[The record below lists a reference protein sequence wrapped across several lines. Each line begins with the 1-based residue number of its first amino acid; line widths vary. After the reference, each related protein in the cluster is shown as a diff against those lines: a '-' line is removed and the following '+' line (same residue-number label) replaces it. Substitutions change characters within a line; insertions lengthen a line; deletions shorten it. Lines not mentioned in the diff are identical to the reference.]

1 MEEEEYATRFIHYF
15 SSGLLALPEGKT
27 LRASLAEKLN
37 CDPMRITKKYAGA
50 SCLGNKISKLCDRPK
65 FSPHDIDMARL
76 EISRLERR
84 YHLRLAQGG
93 ASGAPLPKES
103 GSNGVV
109 DGRQHTPQEEAAAGE
124 EGVKSPLPSMA
135 SHPSN
140 TVQAADTSFV
150 HQHQTEQYHI
160 SNTNNNNSGGVQG
173 APVGSFPQVNLTA
186 VHQAPTPTTAQ
197 PTQAAQAVT
206 TTAAPPFL
214 SSYLATLANNAQLAA
229 ATSTLPPNVA
239 QVLAAPQQQQPPV
252 VKQQQQQVQQQH
264 LNPQGQ
270 MPPSQQHQVATPVPA
285 LPAMTWPNLLLQGS
299 MNNQV
304 GVNSAA
310 APTTR

>member
-1 MEEEEYATRFIHYF
+1 MR
-15 SSGLLALPEGKT
+15 SSP
-27 LRASLAEKLN
+27 
-37 CDPMRITKKYAGA
+37 
-50 SCLGNKISKLCDRPK
+50 
-65 FSPHDIDMARL
+65 
-76 EISRLERR
+76 SR
-84 YHLRLAQGG
+84 
-93 ASGAPLPKES
+93 
-103 GSNGVV
+103 
-109 DGRQHTPQEEAAAGE
+109 
-124 EGVKSPLPSMA
+124 
-135 SHPSN
+135 
-140 TVQAADTSFV
+140 
-150 HQHQTEQYHI
+150 
-160 SNTNNNNSGGVQG
+160 NNNNSGGVQG

-252 VKQQQQQVQQQH
+252 VKQQQQQVQQQQ

-270 MPPSQQHQVATPVPA
+270 MPPSQQHQVASPVPA

>member
-103 GSNGVV
+103 SNGVV
-109 DGRQHTPQEEAAAGE
+109 DRQRHSRPRDEAAGRRGGE
-124 EGVKSPLPSMA
+124 EEEVKPPCLQPG
-135 SHPSN
+135 N
-140 TVQAADTSFV
+140 
-150 HQHQTEQYHI
+150 TEQYHT
-160 SNTNNNNSGGVQG
+160 SNANNNSGSVQG
-173 APVGSFPQVNLTA
+173 APVGSFPQVNLAA

-197 PTQAAQAVT
+197 PVQAQAAVT

-239 QVLAAPQQQQPPV
+239 QVLAAPQQQQHVNTAPAPPV
-252 VKQQQQQVQQQH
+252 VKQQQQQFQQQQ

-270 MPPSQQHQVATPVPA
+270 IMTPSQQHQVATPVPA
-285 LPAMTWPNLLLQGS
+285 SSAMTWPNLLLQGGV
-299 MNNQV
+299 NNQV
-304 GVNSAA
+304 GVNNA
-310 APTTR
+310 APATR

>member
-103 GSNGVV
+103 GSIV
-109 DGRQHTPQEEAAAGE
+109 DGQQHTPKEEAGGGGE

-135 SHPSN
+135 SHPST

-150 HQHQTEQYHI
+150 HQHQTEQYHT
-160 SNTNNNNSGGVQG
+160 SNTNNNRGGVQG
-173 APVGSFPQVNLTA
+173 APVGSFPQVNLPA

-197 PTQAAQAVT
+197 PTQAQAVT

-252 VKQQQQQVQQQH
+252 VKQQQQQVQQQQ

-285 LPAMTWPNLLLQGS
+285 LSAMTWPNLLLQGGV
-299 MNNQV
+299 NNQV
-304 GVNSAA
+304 GVSNSA